1 MLYQA
6 TSELGVE
13 VICQAGLD
21 ASKAWL
27 KRARHA
33 LARPGGAIR
42 RPPAAARRRLAP
54 TDSQATWA
62 RNSHGMLLGV
72 PVARMGTGY

>member
-33 LARPGGAIR
+33 LACLGQAWRSYQTTARSCAAQVSTYGLSGYLGSQLAWDASRGSGG
-42 RPPAAARRRLAP
+42 
-54 TDSQATWA
+54 
-62 RNSHGMLLGV
+62 
-72 PVARMGTGY
+72 